1 MSKIPGRIVEY
12 NDDWSQITMN
22 DQRFYKKGDKYYPSV
37 TYILSYYPKGKQFEN
52 WLKDKGEEATDIAEE
67 AAASGTKVHN
77 AIEDLLNGKKLN
89 WVTQKGDIIYT
100 EREWKMILCFREF
113 WETYNPKLI
122 HSEIFI
128 FSDKEGFSG
137 TIDLVVEIEGERY
150 ILDIKTSNSLHTIYD
165 LQLSCYATAWNE
177 NNPENL
183 VSKVGILWL
192 NAKTRT
198 FNKDKFQGK
207 GWQLVR
213 SDKTIEENFQIFKHI
228 HEIFKIEVG
237 ELKPSIATYPTEI
250 QLKS

>member
-1 MSKIPGRIVEY
+1 MNKIGRIIEF

-37 TYILSYYPKGKQFEN
+37 TYILSFYPKGKHYEE
-52 WLKDKGEEATDIAEE
+52 WLKSKGDEASEIAEE
-67 AAASGTKVHN
+67 AAIQGTKVHH
-77 AIEDLLNGKKLN
+77 AIESLLRGEKLN
-89 WVTQKGDIIYT
+89 WIRNNDIVYT
-100 EREWKMILCFREF
+100 EKEWKMILSFAEF
-113 WETYNPKLI
+113 WHIYEPKLI
-122 HSEIFI
+122 HSEIFM
-128 FSDKEGFSG
+128 FSDEHGFSG
-137 TIDLVVEIEGERY
+137 TIDLVVEINEEKY

-177 NNPENL
+177 NNPQDII
-183 VSKVGILWL
+183 SKTGILWL

-213 SDKTIEENFQIFKHI
+213 PDKSIEENFKIFKNI

-237 ELKPSIATYPTEI
+237 ELKPSIAVYPTEI